1 MSALIRLREKRGSR
15 PARKA
20 SSRIPA
26 SPLSTRNAAFSI
38 ASAMTSDDSDGP
50 LDPAAERLRRK
61 LARLLLVS
69 GGIMM
74 LGLIAVFGAIVYRL
88 GMFGEEWA
96 GSTGVGADGPV
107 EAAIDVPA
115 NGRLI
120 AAELDG
126 GRALLTIQD

>member
-1 MSALIRLREKRGSR
+1 MA
-15 PARKA
+15 
-20 SSRIPA
+20 
-26 SPLSTRNAAFSI
+26 
-38 ASAMTSDDSDGP
+38 SDDSDGP

-69 GGIMM
+69 GGVMM

-88 GMFGEEWA
+88 GMLGEERA
-96 GSTGVGADGPV
+96 GPTRVGTAGPV

-126 GRALLTIQD
+126 DRALLTIQDSGGRLSLLLVDLETGATLGRYTLGPN

>member
-1 MSALIRLREKRGSR
+1 
-15 PARKA
+15 
-20 SSRIPA
+20 
-26 SPLSTRNAAFSI
+26 
-38 ASAMTSDDSDGP
+38 MTSDDTDGP

-88 GMFGEEWA
+88 GMLGEEQP
-96 GSTGVGADGPV
+96 GPTSVGAAGPV
-107 EAAIDVPA
+107 EAAIAVPVD
-115 NGRLI
+115 GRLV

-126 GRALLTIQD
+126 GRALLTIQESGGRLSLLLVDLETGATLGRYTLKPN

>member
-1 MSALIRLREKRGSR
+1 VI
-15 PARKA
+15 
-20 SSRIPA
+20 
-26 SPLSTRNAAFSI
+26 
-38 ASAMTSDDSDGP
+38 SDDSDGP

-88 GMFGEEWA
+88 GMLGEERA
-96 GSTGVGADGPV
+96 EPIRVGAARPV
-107 EAAIDVPA
+107 EATIDMPA
-115 NGRLI
+115 GGRLV

-126 GRALLTIQD
+126 GRALLTIQDPGGRLSLLLVDLETGATLGRYTLGPN